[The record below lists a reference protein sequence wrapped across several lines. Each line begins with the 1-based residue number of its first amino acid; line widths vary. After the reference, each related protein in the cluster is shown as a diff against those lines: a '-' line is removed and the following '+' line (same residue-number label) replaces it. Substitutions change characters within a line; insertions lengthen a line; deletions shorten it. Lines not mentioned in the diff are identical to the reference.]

1 MIKINSIFKKVSIAS
16 FALFAAFLVY
26 ANLEPA
32 PLHTYAP
39 PAAMVIFKS
48 TTLKDK
54 EKAKQINDIL
64 EKINGITANS
74 INLESQLISI
84 TYHPEKTNANS
95 LKELLKNSSGL
106 DFDFA
111 TYEKNETP
119 QPECPIPHGV
129 FANLEKIKYA
139 FCFR

>member
-1 MIKINSIFKKVSIAS
+1 MANITSIFKKITMIS
-16 FALFAAFLVY
+16 FAWFVAFLVY

-48 TTLKDK
+48 TDLKDN
-54 EKAKQINDIL
+54 EKVKQINDVL
-64 EKINGITANS
+64 EKTNGITANA

-84 TYHPEKTNANS
+84 AYHPEKTNTNS
-95 LKELLKNSSGL
+95 LKDLLKNSCGIDL
-106 DFDFA
+106 AIA
-111 TYEKNETP
+111 TYERNETP
-119 QPECPIPHGV
+119 QPECPIPHGI
-129 FANLEKIKYA
+129 FANLEKLKYA